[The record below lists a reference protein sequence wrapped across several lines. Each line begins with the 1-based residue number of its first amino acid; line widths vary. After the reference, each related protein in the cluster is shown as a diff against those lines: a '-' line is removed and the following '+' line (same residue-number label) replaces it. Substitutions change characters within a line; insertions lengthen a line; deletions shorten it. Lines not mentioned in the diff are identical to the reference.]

1 MALLDFGRLMRAAG
15 QTIQGLPENAGV
27 MGGLSLLSANQPGQ
41 RNPVDQPGSFLK
53 GMLQANSLKQNRLA
67 LEEAAKEKA
76 RQEAMR
82 IQREQARAAL
92 MPTLTPQN
100 QMMFNAFPNNPDVIK
115 SMIAS
120 QNPKP
125 AEYTDIQYEPTT
137 GRPFGYNKSTGV
149 VEYIPMN
156 TLGAQ
161 NLQMSNGVPAVS
173 AVENNGLAA
182 SGASDPNGGF
192 MLEKPKTDAEIR
204 LQDLQIKNEEN
215 KFEDRE
221 TEIAEKQEKIR
232 FGTVDNAQKA
242 IRSADA
248 VYEIQKIVQENP
260 EGGFF
265 DAGPTGTSSQLL
277 GWKGGTAARDVKGLL
292 STIYAS
298 FGFKTLADMK
308 AASPGGGALGA
319 INKSEMDLLIA
330 SVIALDP
337 SMSRSLFE
345 KQLGKVV
352 THYNSLIAATPPDIL
367 ETLNT
372 GPLQSNQFVPNTAS
386 PTGYTIIPQ
395 DVVDTNKRTEDGGI
409 IGATSDGKQKVYY

>member
-82 IQREQARAAL
+82 IQREQAKASLMATLPPQQRLMYSAL
-92 MPTLTPQN
+92 GDN
-100 QMMFNAFPNNPDVIK
+100 SDVIK

-192 MLEKPKTDAEIR
+192 MLEKPMTAAEKQ

-215 KFEDRE
+215 ELKDR
-221 TEIAEKQEKIR
+221 QIR
-232 FGTVDNAQKA
+232 IEAQKEKETIA
-242 IRSADA
+242 TKTNAASALRTIDA
-248 VYEIQKIVQENP
+248 VNEIQNILDNNP
-260 EGGFF
+260 ENMMDFS
-265 DAGPTGTSSQLL
+265 GPTGKSSFFSFV
-277 GWKGGTAARDVKGLL
+277 GGTDAKNVDVLMNTIAA
-292 STIYAS
+292 A
-298 FGFKTLADMK
+298 FGFSTLAEMRE
-308 AASPGGGALGA
+308 ASPGGGALGA
-319 INKSEMDLLIA
+319 INEKEMELLIN
-330 SVIALDP
+330 SVIALDQG
-337 SMSRSLFE
+337 MSRDLFE
-345 KQLGKVV
+345 KQLGKIT
-352 THYNSLIAATPPDIL
+352 THFTSVLDKTPDEML
-367 ETLNT
+367 QNLAT
-372 GPLQSNQFVPNTAS
+372 GPAQSTRAVPNKKARY
-386 PTGYTIIPQ
+386 GYTIVPLKDENGNEIRIIKTT
-395 DVVDTNKRTEDGGI
+395 DDGEI
-409 IGATSDGKQKVYY
+409 IASNGVAYR

>member
-156 TLGAQ
+156 TLRAQ
-161 NLQMSNGVPAVS
+161 NLQPSNGVPAVS
-173 AVENNGLAA
+173 AVDNNGVAA
-182 SGASDPNGGF
+182 SAASDPNIGF
-192 MLEKPKTDAEIR
+192 ELEKPKTALE
-204 LQDLQIKNEEN
+204 LKKEELEVN
-215 KFEDRE
+215 KLESEQLAR
-221 TEIAEKQEKIR
+221 ANVVKEKQQQVNLAKQ
-232 FGTVDNAQKA
+232 NATAAADRSLDA
-242 IRSADA
+242 IKVIDA
-248 VYEIQKIVQENP
+248 VLKENP
-260 EGGFF
+260 EGGIDF
-265 DAGPTGTSSQLL
+265 AGPTGKSGQFTQLVA
-277 GWKGGTAARDVKGLL
+277 GTPRYEIDAQLK
-292 STIYAS
+292 TIYAA
-298 FGFKTLADMK
+298 FGFGTLAEMRE
-308 AASPGGGALGA
+308 ASKTGGALGA
-319 INKSEMDLLIA
+319 INESEMALLIA
-330 SVIALDP
+330 SVISLDP
-337 SMSRSLFE
+337 NTRRSTFDS
-345 KQLGKVV
+345 QLKKVQK
-352 THYNSLIAATPPDIL
+352 YFNDIKDKSKINDSYSDYSASLNNTSNTNNTNENEIL
-367 ETLNT
+367 DLTK
-372 GPLQSNQFVPNTAS
+372 
-386 PTGYTIIPQ
+386 
-395 DVVDTNKRTEDGGI
+395 D
-409 IGATSDGKQKVYY
+409 

>member
-15 QTIQGLPENAGV
+15 QTIQGLPENATV
-27 MGGLSLLSANQPGQ
+27 RGGLSLMAANQRGQ
-41 RNPVDQPGSFLK
+41 TRPVDQPGSFLK

-92 MPTLTPQN
+92 IATLPPQ
-100 QMMFNAFPNNPDVIK
+100 QRLMYSALGDNPDVIK

-120 QNPKP
+120 QNPQPPK
-125 AEYTDIQYEPTT
+125 YENVQMDKV
-137 GRPFGYNKSTGV
+137 GNAYGVNMSTGQFGLIPTGQTMGQTTPSMPTNAGEV
-149 VEYIPMN
+149 VDAMPTVN
-156 TLGAQ
+156 
-161 NLQMSNGVPAVS
+161 NVS
-173 AVENNGLAA
+173 GSATGFVAKAPLTEN
-182 SGASDPNGGF
+182 
-192 MLEKPKTDAEIR
+192 ERR
-204 LQDLQIKNEEN
+204 LQDLQFKNEKN
-215 KFEDRE
+215 KFDDRE

-248 VYEIQKIVQENP
+248 VYGIQKILQKNP

-277 GWKGGTAARDVKGLL
+277 GWKGGTAARDVKALL
-292 STIYAS
+292 GTIYAS

-337 SMSRSLFE
+337 SMSRSLFQD
-345 KQLGKVV
+345 QLGKVV
-352 THYNSLIAATPPDIL
+352 THYNSLIASTPPDIL

-372 GPLQSNQFVPNTAS
+372 GPLQSNQFVPNVAS
-386 PTGYTIIPQ
+386 PTGYTIMPQ
-395 DVVDTNKRTEDGGI
+395 DVVDTKNRTEDGGI
-409 IGATSDGKQKVYY
+409 IGSTSDGQQKVYY

>member
-15 QTIQGLPENAGV
+15 KTIQGLPENAGV

-82 IQREQARAAL
+82 IQREQARASL
-92 MPTLTPQN
+92 MATLPPQN

-120 QNPKP
+120 QNPQPPK
-125 AEYTDIQYEPTT
+125 YENVKIDEVGNAWGVNTGTGLWGLIPTGQTMGQATPNMPTNAGEVVDTMPTVNDVGGSAT
-137 GRPFGYNKSTGV
+137 GFV
-149 VEYIPMN
+149 
-156 TLGAQ
+156 AQ
-161 NLQMSNGVPAVS
+161 APL
-173 AVENNGLAA
+173 
-182 SGASDPNGGF
+182 
-192 MLEKPKTDAEIR
+192 TDAEIR
-204 LQDLQIKNEEN
+204 LQDLQLTNEEN
-215 KFEDRE
+215 QLKDRE

-298 FGFKTLADMK
+298 FGFKTLGDMK
-308 AASPGGGALGA
+308 KASPGGGALGA

-395 DVVDTNKRTEDGGI
+395 DVVDTNNRTEDGGI